1 MQYKVDQNYHCKS
14 NIMLWRLDGIGL
26 VVPIASV
33 RIGSDFKNK
42 PIFNLKEWF
51 VQSLRCRVQVVQ
63 PHAVKASQVAIPKA
77 AVMDLLIHAKKML

>member
-33 RIGSDFKNK
+33 RIGSDFKKK
-42 PIFNLKEWF
+42 PIFNLKE
-51 VQSLRCRVQVVQ
+51 
-63 PHAVKASQVAIPKA
+63 
-77 AVMDLLIHAKKML
+77 